1 MVKKLPVVQETPGW
15 EDSLE
20 KEMAIHSVFLPGEF
34 HGQRRLAGYSPWVHN
49 RVGHDLATK
58 QQPQIKYSDK
68 TIGENP
74 YLGSRPG
81 EDFIACICAQS
92 LGCVQLFETP
102 WIVAH
107 QVPVSMRFSRQE
119 FWIGLSFPSPGALSD
134 PGIEPASPTR

>member
-1 MVKKLPVVQETPGW
+1 MATYSSIFLWKTPW
-15 EDSLE
+15 TEE
-20 KEMAIHSVFLPGEF
+20 PG
-34 HGQRRLAGYSPWVHN
+34 GLQSMGSQRVR
-49 RVGHDLATK
+49 HDLATK